1 MNNNRYQLVEKSI
14 FYLTFVIFFI
24 IGVKSFQDYGIS
36 LDEKWHRETGVLFYN
51 YIKGFFLNSI
61 IYKKLMHLQLKK

>member
-1 MNNNRYQLVEKSI
+1 MNNNRYKLIEIFI

-36 LDEKWHRETGVLFYN
+36 LDEKWLRETGILF
-51 YIKGFFLNSI
+51 S
-61 IYKKLMHLQLKK
+61 